1 MDGES
6 VAEGLLLLDNL
17 SDAHDACVLGKYHHV
32 PGWKGMCIGDC
43 AATISD
49 KVLRV
54 VAFQVA
60 GCISEINEWVSDA
73 VLQLLQSGAHV
84 GIFTET
90 RVHTQDRHTRIVNA
104 FKLLVLFAISH
115 NAAPRAGG
123 ISH

>member
-17 SDAHDACVLGKYHHV
+17 SDAHDACVLGNYQHV
-32 PGWKGMCIGDC
+32 PGWKGTCIGDC

-60 GCISEINEWVSDA
+60 GCIGEINEWVNDA
-73 VLQLLQSGAHV
+73 VLQLLHSGAHV
-84 GIFTET
+84 GILTET
-90 RVHTQDRHTRIVNA
+90 IVHAQDKHTRIVNA
-104 FKLLVLFAISH
+104 FKLMVFCH
-115 NAAPRAGG
+115 QQ
-123 ISH
+123 